1 MNMDPDIQATV
12 QQVHDSPYSGVLAA
26 TGAGTKAL
34 AWLFGVAGA
43 SRTVLEASV
52 PYSAPSME
60 SFIGRLPSQAVSKA
74 TALDMA
80 EAAYFRALGM
90 EPDNERLFG
99 LGCTATIAT
108 DRTKRG
114 EHRCWVATRDTS
126 GFSTYGLTLVK
137 GARDRDAEEEVIS
150 RLLLHALAGVCGLP
164 HGVALGLLDSEHLEQ
179 STERSPLAPL
189 LAADPE
195 VDRLLLK
202 TDGSLSSTEKV
213 TGGVFPGAF
222 NPLHDGHR
230 KMAAAASVML
240 GGPITFELSVINVDK
255 PPLEELE
262 IYRRLTQFRGK
273 WPIAL
278 TKAPRF
284 RMKARLFP
292 GCTFIVGWDTA
303 IRLVDPVYYDN
314 DETEIRRALEE
325 MADLGCSFLVAGRKH
340 GESFRTLADVEAPS
354 EAAHLF
360 REIPE
365 SLFRADL
372 SSTEIRA
379 GGSG

>member
-1 MNMDPDIQATV
+1 MNMDPEIQATV

-43 SRTVLEASV
+43 SRTVLEASI

-60 SFIGRLPSQAVSKA
+60 SFIGRLPSQAVSKE

-80 EAAYFRALGM
+80 EAAYIRAVGM
-90 EPDNERLFG
+90 KQENGPLFG

-114 EHRCWVATRDTS
+114 EHRCWVAARNAS
-126 GFSTYGLTLVK
+126 GFSTYGLTLTK
-137 GARDRDAEEEVIS
+137 GARDRDAEEEVVS
-150 RLLLHALAGVCGLP
+150 HLVLHALAAVCGLP
-164 HGVALGLLDSEHLEQ
+164 HGVALGLLDSERLAQSVEQ
-179 STERSPLAPL
+179 SPLAPL
-189 LAADPE
+189 LASNPE
-195 VDRLLLK
+195 VDCLLLK

-222 NPLHDGHR
+222 NPLHDGHK

-240 GGPITFELSVINVDK
+240 GGPVTFELSVINVDK
-255 PPLEELE
+255 PPLEETE
-262 IYRRLTQFRGK
+262 IYRRLTQFRRNL
-273 WPIAL
+273 PIVL

-284 RMKARLFP
+284 MMKARLFP

-314 DETEIRRALEE
+314 SEGEIRRALRE
-325 MADLGCSFLVAGRKH
+325 MADLGCGFLVAGRKD
-340 GESFRTLADVEAPS
+340 GESFRTLADVKAPP
-354 EAAHLF
+354 EAAHMF

-372 SSTEIRA
+372 SSTEIR
-379 GGSG
+379 GENPS